1 MDSQGKCYFQKKSKF
16 LFAFLGDSHS
26 VIPMIPVHFV
36 IDFRYG
42 IAGLVSLGPSPLL
55 WKAPHN
61 IVNHFPSSSHALKY
75 STIVLST
82 RPIHSS
88 ATPFFKATVRKFFS
102 EATSRMTAG
111 IGPEDAVVVAGEV
124 NDVSTVTIYNFE
136 IRRHLGIFTIIK

>member
-1 MDSQGKCYFQKKSKF
+1 MDSREKCYFQKRSEF
-16 LFAFLGDSHS
+16 LFAFLDDTLS
-26 VIPMIPVHFV
+26 VIPVIPAHFV

-42 IAGLVSLGPSPLL
+42 MAWLIFLGPSPLL

-61 IVNHFPSSSHALKY
+61 KVNHFPSSSHALKY
-75 STIVLST
+75 SIIVLST

-88 ATPFFKATVRKFFS
+88 ATPFFNATVRKFFS

-111 IGPEDAVVVAGEV
+111 IGPDDAVVVAGEV
-124 NDVSTVTIYNFE
+124 NDVFTVTIYNFE